1 MTVRQFRVV
10 IALALSVVVRAQD
23 ARACS
28 CGSGGVPPCEAAW
41 RSDAIFAGTVR
52 SIEQVDH
59 LDGSSYR
66 SNLVTIEIERG
77 FINAPP
83 GTIQVAT
90 GTGGGD
96 CGYRFVTGRRYL
108 IYASKAESGRLSTGI
123 CSRTRPLE
131 EAGEDVAYLAT
142 VAQSPA
148 GGRVYGRVKHWQR
161 DPFEAQTVDYGPLD
175 NVTINLR
182 GAAFSRD
189 VTTDRDGRFEVSGLP
204 VGTMTLT
211 LIPPAGFDNS
221 YLEETIEIRNLHA
234 CTARDFQLSHVARAS
249 GMVVDATDRPLPDVS
264 VDAVAAE
271 LAGHQ
276 PPPYQRPVRTD
287 ARGRFVFDDLPPGL
301 YVFGV
306 NLTKPEWTPPN
317 YKPAGPGVFL
327 PGTSV
332 VREAATLE
340 LKANERVDVGVLRLT
355 VR

>member
-10 IALALSVVVRAQD
+10 VALALSVVVRAED

-28 CGSGGVPPCEAAW
+28 CGSAGVPPCEAAW
-41 RSDAIFAGTVR
+41 RADAVFAGTVR
-52 SIEQVDH
+52 SIEQVDQ
-59 LDGSSYR
+59 LDGSPYR

-77 FINAPP
+77 FINASP

-96 CGYRFVTGRRYL
+96 CGYRFVSGRRYL
-108 IYASKAESGRLSTGI
+108 VYAWRTESGRLSTGS

-148 GGRVYGRVKHWQR
+148 GARVYGRVKHWQR
-161 DPFEAQTVDYGPLD
+161 DPFEAQTVDYGPLE
-175 NVTINLR
+175 NVTLNLR
-182 GAAFSRD
+182 GTAFSRD
-189 VTTDRDGRFEVSGLP
+189 VTTDRDGRYEVSGLP
-204 VGTMTLT
+204 AGTMTLT
-211 LIPPAGFDNS
+211 LIPPAGFDNDS
-221 YLEETIEIRNLHA
+221 LEETIEILDLHA
-234 CTARDFQLSHVARAS
+234 CTVRDFQLSYVAHAS
-249 GMVVDATDRPLPDVS
+249 GVVVDATGRPLPDVS

-271 LAGHQ
+271 LAAHQ
-276 PPPYQRPVRTD
+276 PPPYQRPARSD

-317 YKPAGPGVFL
+317 HKPAGPGVFL

-332 VREAATLE
+332 AREAATFE
-340 LKANERVDVGVLRLT
+340 LKATDRVDVGVLRLT